1 MESYNKVYLLTG
13 GNLDNSIA
21 KYEQLFDL
29 LECRIGK
36 IVKKSSFYESEPW
49 GFNSENTF
57 VNLALHVNTFL
68 SPIKLMNELK
78 TIEKKMGRKT
88 KPSFQNYADR
98 NIDIDI
104 IFYNNHIITTETI
117 NIPHPRMQ
125 ERMFVLL
132 PLSEIAPDFIH
143 PVYQKSITQ
152 LKNECNDRNWV
163 RKFTWNVQGN

>member
-1 MESYNKVYLLTG
+1 
-13 GNLDNSIA
+13 
-21 KYEQLFDL
+21 
-29 LECRIGK
+29 
-36 IVKKSSFYESEPW
+36 
-49 GFNSENTF
+49 
-57 VNLALHVNTFL
+57 
-68 SPIKLMNELK
+68 MNELK

-88 KPSFQNYADR
+88 KPNFQNYADR

-152 LKNECNDRNWV
+152 LTNECNDRNWV
-163 RKFTWNVQGN
+163 RKFTWNVQEN